1 MAVKTEL
8 MTVANLAKDLGV
20 PQAKLARRI
29 KEEHVAPDEVK
40 RGCSYFS
47 KPRIVG
53 MRSKLGV

>member
-1 MAVKTEL
+1 
-8 MTVANLAKDLGV
+8 MTVANLAKALGV

-40 RGCSYFS
+40 RGCSYYS
-47 KPRIVG
+47 KTRVEG